1 MEFIFV
7 LSRSLFLLSG
17 YFFPEFL
24 SLLFFSLQNKTYWL
38 FIQKLLHLKKKYAIK
53 LNYED
58 AFNDLQLYFI
68 ECILKIPLESGNFVK
83 SDYYI
88 LSYIKKSIYFGYV
101 ALSKKIQKEN
111 YRNILCEND
120 YTIDKI
126 FYENNLYVLE
136 DELFKNDIM
145 KILNEK

>member
-1 MEFIFV
+1 MSELYTMIKNSKINDSNSMEK
-7 LSRSLFLLSG
+7 LCEKFLPL
-17 YFFPEFL
+17 
-24 SLLFFSLQNKTYWL
+24 
-38 FIQKLLHLKKKYAIK
+38 IKKYAIK

-101 ALSKKIQKEN
+101 GLSKKIQKEN

-126 FYENNLYVLE
+126 YYENNLYVLE

-145 KILNEK
+145 KIILKVK